1 MVCCSVYI
9 ERASRAVPPGR
20 VGGAALVVLRRG
32 EAGGARLRP
41 RRRLAVAGAPAR
53 GAHPP
58 PGAEARQRRHMYVAL
73 LHLIV

>member
-20 VGGAALVVLRRG
+20 VGGAAVVVLRRG
-32 EAGGARLRP
+32 EACSARLRP
-41 RRRLAVAGAPAR
+41 RRRVAVAGAPAR

-58 PGAEARQRRHMYVAL
+58 PGAEARQ
-73 LHLIV
+73 